1 MRMLRLMP
9 ASTTTN
15 KEVREI
21 SNSRAP
27 ASLHNHAA
35 ELGGYG
41 GLVGKVETVAKMN
54 HNGEV
59 NR

>member
-1 MRMLRLMP
+1 MRTPKSMR
-9 ASTTTN
+9 ASTMTS
-15 KEVREI
+15 KEVRNFQI
-21 SNSRAP
+21 P
-27 ASLHNHAA
+27 ARRQSCTELLA